1 MGKQLEFC
9 EGVTLL
15 KATLEDKKATDVK
28 LAEFA
33 EKAGNAQAA
42 AA

>member
-1 MGKQLEFC
+1 MGKQLGFSG
-9 EGVTLL
+9 GVTLL
-15 KATLEDKKATDVK
+15 KATLEQEKATDAK

-42 AA
+42 A